1 MLYLIRLDS
10 ILNQLVNLASCVD
23 LNGLATDLMYSVRV
37 FVFMSIKSLSLQ
49 QGLQRERIQ
58 VSRA

>member
-1 MLYLIRLDS
+1 LLYLIRLDS